1 MNSRTEASYYNIAKS
16 ASAGYGLRV
25 ASRGSTAM
33 IGPGPGGGRRS
44 AERLFIAKTEIR
56 GQNAGTPEARTT
68 ETRVLNQPYPCVLL
82 HEHDDGPRVRRRL
95 GIVQRL
101 GDALHQLIGK
111 VGDVLP

>member
-1 MNSRTEASYYNIAKS
+1 M
-16 ASAGYGLRV
+16 

-68 ETRVLNQPYPCVLL
+68 ETRVLNQPYPRVLL
-82 HEHDDGPRVRRRL
+82 HEHDDGARVRRRL
-95 GIVQRL
+95 RVVERL
-101 GDALHQLIGK
+101 GDALDQLIRE
-111 VGDVLP
+111 VSDVLPQRVADGAHRI